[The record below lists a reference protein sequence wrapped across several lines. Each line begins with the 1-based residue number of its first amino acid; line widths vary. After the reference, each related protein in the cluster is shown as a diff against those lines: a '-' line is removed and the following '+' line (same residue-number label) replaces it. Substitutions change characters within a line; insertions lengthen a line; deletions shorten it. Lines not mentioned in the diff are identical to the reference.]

1 MNNINFNEINKNLKN
16 SFSLKNVKDTLMY
29 YYINPNVNYIKTK
42 SVKYYNDSK
51 DDFAKI
57 NFNKIIDK
65 PNEFK
70 IKKGNYNILTPH
82 NISLSTNIK
91 YENKLKI
98 GFIICSFIV
107 FIFFIKYINYFD

>member
-1 MNNINFNEINKNLKN
+1 
-16 SFSLKNVKDTLMY
+16 MY
-29 YYINPNVNYIKTK
+29 YYINPNINYIKTN